1 MKKIKLHQRLSLLFL
16 SAALAL
22 VTGCAKRSF
31 PTDSEKDDRNEA
43 VSSIEAAYAPPTVIQ
58 ISDDKAKTTKEGE
71 LYYDDEYGYRYWRY
85 NDGKY
90 YLDQKYSKGSSP
102 KRKTEE
108 KKKAAKASKPANE
121 GGYTS
126 TR

>member
-16 SAALAL
+16 SAALIAS
-22 VTGCAKRSF
+22 CAKKNF
-31 PTDSEKDDRNEA
+31 PADSEKDDRTEA
-43 VSSIEAAYAPPTVIQ
+43 VGTIPVAYAPPAIIQ

-90 YLDQKYSKGSSP
+90 YLDQKYSKGAPS
-102 KRKTEE
+102 KRKTAS
-108 KKKAAKASKPANE
+108 KKKSVKASKSTADNE
-121 GGYTS
+121 YTS
-126 TR
+126 SR